1 MKISNLIGGSTM
13 KGKVNMNFKIEENN
27 EFLEYCNIDIYIE
40 CLNEET
46 MEKVRTGIK
55 EVCVDFCNVIKH
67 DKNN

>member
-1 MKISNLIGGSTM
+1 M

-67 DKNN
+67 DKK